1 MDYGQIEDIRA
12 HLEVLRNDDIM
23 IQLEGVNMLRS
34 HLAISNQDSLGEFP
48 LEEYSKRLIEMLG
61 MPNDMGMDV
70 IVDIKCKYYS
80 TPWPWLYLSFLYR
93 FTNQHFF
100 VLDAAMQCLYSLAD
114 IYPQHVNH
122 MVAKGYITNVC
133 TTMEYLIQLFDTIS
147 LE

>member
-61 MPNDMGMDV
+61 MPNEMGMDV

-80 TPWPWLYLSFLYR
+80 TTWP
-93 FTNQHFF
+93 
-100 VLDAAMQCLYSLAD
+100 
-114 IYPQHVNH
+114 
-122 MVAKGYITNVC
+122 
-133 TTMEYLIQLFDTIS
+133 
-147 LE
+147 